1 MADALQAHLGVLAD
15 EVRAA
20 SIPSD
25 SKHTVL
31 WCLESLPTLY
41 AKFCQTSE
49 SRYGHEITRLVQAV
63 FKELLQRKP
72 ISPEVQQL
80 AVNIANGLRL
90 LHEQLG
96 LPELNVQSP
105 RVSAPRLRRVK

>member
-1 MADALQAHLGVLAD
+1 MADALQVQLEALAD

-20 SIPSD
+20 SIPSEG
-25 SKHTVL
+25 KHTVL

-49 SRYGHEITRLVQAV
+49 SRYGHEITRLVQGA

-72 ISPEVQQL
+72 MSLEAEQL
-80 AVNIANGLRL
+80 AASIANGLQL

-96 LPELNVQSP
+96 LPELNVQLPCVSTP
-105 RVSAPRLRRVK
+105 RARS

>member
-1 MADALQAHLGVLAD
+1 MADALQVQLEALMD

-49 SRYGHEITRLVQAV
+49 SRYGHEITAL
-63 FKELLQRKP
+63 
-72 ISPEVQQL
+72 ISQ
-80 AVNIANGLRL
+80 
-90 LHEQLG
+90 
-96 LPELNVQSP
+96 
-105 RVSAPRLRRVK
+105 

>member
-1 MADALQAHLGVLAD
+1 MAHQAQLGALAD

-72 ISPEVQQL
+72 VSPEAQQL
-80 AVNIANGLRL
+80 AASIANGLRL

-96 LPELNVQSP
+96 LPEVNVQSS
-105 RVSAPRLRRVK
+105 RASAPRLRRVK

>member
-1 MADALQAHLGVLAD
+1 MADALQAQLEVLAD

-20 SIPSD
+20 AIPGD

-63 FKELLQRKP
+63 FMELLQRKP
-72 ISPEVQQL
+72 ISPEARQL
-80 AVNIANGLRL
+80 ATSIANGLRS

-96 LPELNVQSP
+96 LPELNLQSP
-105 RVSAPRLRRVK
+105 RASAPRLRKVK

>member
-1 MADALQAHLGVLAD
+1 MANALEAQLGALGD

-20 SIPSD
+20 AIPSD
-25 SKHTVL
+25 GKHTVL
-31 WCLESLPTLY
+31 WCLEQLPTLY
-41 AKFCQTSE
+41 GKLRQTSE
-49 SRYGHEITRLVQAV
+49 SRYGDEITRLVQAV

-72 ISPEVQQL
+72 ISAKAQEL
-80 AVNIANGLRL
+80 AATIANGLRL

-105 RVSAPRLRRVK
+105 RASARRLRRVK

>member
-1 MADALQAHLGVLAD
+1 MADALQAQLGALAD

-63 FKELLQRKP
+63 FKELLQCKP
-72 ISPEVQQL
+72 KSRGAQQL
-80 AVNIANGLRL
+80 AASIAYRLRL
-90 LHEQLG
+90 LHDQLG
-96 LPELNVQSP
+96 LPESP
-105 RVSAPRLRRVK
+105 PRGRRSECWGHCGSG

>member
-1 MADALQAHLGVLAD
+1 MADALEAQLGALAD

-20 SIPSD
+20 LIPSD
-25 SKHTVL
+25 GKHTVL

-41 AKFCQTSE
+41 TKFCQTSE

-72 ISPEVQQL
+72 ISPEAQQL
-80 AVNIANGLRL
+80 AASIAKRLRL

-96 LPELNVQSP
+96 LPELNVQLP
-105 RVSAPRLRRVK
+105 RAPAPRLRSVK